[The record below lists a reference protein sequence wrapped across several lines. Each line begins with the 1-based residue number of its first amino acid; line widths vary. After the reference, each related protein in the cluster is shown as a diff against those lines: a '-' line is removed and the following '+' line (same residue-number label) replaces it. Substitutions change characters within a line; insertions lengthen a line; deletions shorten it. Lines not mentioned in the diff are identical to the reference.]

1 MVTNYPASQRGLTTS
16 VQAQEEGLGVRVV
29 DWLRQA
35 FCAMHGHDTMLHFQQ
50 ERMSLRCVSCGHETP
65 GWTLNRSPADGKAS
79 RRRAPPRTSAST
91 PRQRT
96 PNRVAESDAEP
107 ERGVMSK
114 RGVRPVLWV

>member
-65 GWTLNRSPADGKAS
+65 GWALNQE
-79 RRRAPPRTSAST
+79 PPRIKVRGDARRHALQRPHLVSA
-91 PRQRT
+91 RRI
-96 PNRVAESDAEP
+96 A
-107 ERGVMSK
+107 
-114 RGVRPVLWV
+114 